1 MKKTPQSY
9 IKPSNPTYGELFGKE
24 LGEYTLT
31 VPPYQRPFVWTQKKA
46 ETLLND
52 WKDYIQSIQ
61 FKNGI
66 NYYMGTIII
75 HKDDEA
81 KRLNIVDGQQRLTTM
96 LIIDYILNS
105 ELSALI
111 RYKSQIEI
119 NVNNYKATKNIN
131 AIVALAEK
139 CFKEGGRY
147 EQLHQNNIFEHLQF
161 TVIMTDNEDDA
172 FTFFDSQNNRGVQP
186 SAVDVLK
193 AVHLRAIHADEKLQK
208 LSACMWE
215 ETQNIEKNIF
225 RNSNEQY
232 LNDLIINT
240 FWRLRTWKGNSFFYE
255 ASYEDAM
262 HEFAEKLEYTGKN
275 NIRVYSVPTSY
286 ELLID
291 SNMKTKEKTTLNSDT
306 SKAYPFTLRQP
317 LTKGVCFFAF
327 VETYHRIASE
337 LFLKDSKD
345 CEIKK
350 MRELFHRLYIETRC
364 TTYMSDYFIMLMI
377 FYFDKFGSEKL
388 YHFALCVDY
397 IIGQWR
403 IGNYY
408 FRKEA
413 MMNVT
418 KKHNIIDKIQ
428 ISYEPTDIIMELLK
442 TRLEIS
448 HEVNPN
454 NPIQEYQKANKKY
467 FQKESSEIVNFV
479 NSKKEW
485 IIEIINN
492 GKQALHGH
500 FLHESKCL

>member
-1 MKKTPQSY
+1 MEKTPQSC

-31 VPPYQRPFVWTQKKA
+31 IPPYQRPFVWTQKKA

-52 WKDYIQSIQ
+52 WKEYLQSIQ

-139 CFKEGGRY
+139 SFKEGGRY

-232 LNDLIINT
+232 LNDLIIN
-240 FWRLRTWKGNSFFYE
+240 
-255 ASYEDAM
+255 
-262 HEFAEKLEYTGKN
+262 
-275 NIRVYSVPTSY
+275 
-286 ELLID
+286 
-291 SNMKTKEKTTLNSDT
+291 
-306 SKAYPFTLRQP
+306 
-317 LTKGVCFFAF
+317 
-327 VETYHRIASE
+327 
-337 LFLKDSKD
+337 
-345 CEIKK
+345 
-350 MRELFHRLYIETRC
+350 
-364 TTYMSDYFIMLMI
+364 
-377 FYFDKFGSEKL
+377 
-388 YHFALCVDY
+388 
-397 IIGQWR
+397 
-403 IGNYY
+403 
-408 FRKEA
+408 
-413 MMNVT
+413 
-418 KKHNIIDKIQ
+418 
-428 ISYEPTDIIMELLK
+428 
-442 TRLEIS
+442 
-448 HEVNPN
+448 
-454 NPIQEYQKANKKY
+454 
-467 FQKESSEIVNFV
+467 
-479 NSKKEW
+479 
-485 IIEIINN
+485 
-492 GKQALHGH
+492 
-500 FLHESKCL
+500 